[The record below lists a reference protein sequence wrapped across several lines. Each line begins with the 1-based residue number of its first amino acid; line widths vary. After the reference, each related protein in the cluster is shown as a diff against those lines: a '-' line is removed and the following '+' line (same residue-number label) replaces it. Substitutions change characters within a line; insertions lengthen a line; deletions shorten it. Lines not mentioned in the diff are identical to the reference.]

1 VKSKLRILVLI
12 GCCVVIGFAGCR
24 KRATRP
30 DSASAPGSAQPAPEV
45 VPAQSTTPAG
55 EPATSTAPASKYAT
69 PEDIAAYNKALYEYC
84 YRVSDIPTDLEDL
97 KRRRGLPPLPV
108 PPPGR
113 RLSYRPDLKT
123 MEIRTA
129 VVRLE

>member
-1 VKSKLRILVLI
+1 MLV
-12 GCCVVIGFAGCR
+12 GCCIAVGLVGCR
-24 KRATRP
+24 KRAPRP
-30 DSASAPGSAQPAPEV
+30 DTAGVPGAAQPAPEA
-45 VPAQSTTPAG
+45 VPAQPTAPAG
-55 EPATSTAPASKYAT
+55 EPATGATPATKYAT
-69 PEDIAAYNKALYEYC
+69 AEDIAAYNKALYEYC